1 MKKAKDEQTA
11 RSKKEHTYKG
21 NSIIF
26 RAYLPNETQ
35 WARREWWAIVKMLN
49 ELNASPVILYPTR

>member
-1 MKKAKDEQTA
+1 MVHRVPTKGDSNRIKDILIKMKKAKDEQTA
-11 RSKKEHTYKG
+11 RSKKERTYKG

-35 WARREWWAIVKMLN
+35 
-49 ELNASPVILYPTR
+49 